1 MVHMLRLLMMPDSS
15 LRVNAAVKTDT
26 ETSRVNLESKE
37 GGREDGGDN
46 GKIRADKNFYKPKT
60 TKMSPPSGQVD
71 TSFYT
76 IPSTGTFRDT
86 RKRHVPTRKNSPP
99 DLDTK
104 TKKNDSWG
112 RLSQDMKNEHFSSI
126 GADESTSSA
135 MKQVDILPS
144 TGTFRDANKRHV
156 RTRSEPNQEW
166 HVEPRE
172 CGRNPLMR
180 SMVLNPGIG
189 TFRVAD
195 DMPILTR
202 PLRQAYQELGAFCM
216 QQQQQQPAS
225 KGELVVDW
233 GDQGTD
239 LEEDEYDQ
247 VQQHENFITF
257 VKHNSSKRVSDITM
271 KDFDDDDLELGMEP
285 NSSSTDKTSCDTLH
299 STPSSDT
306 LHSIPEQHNNL
317 DSPDECERGEI
328 DENFLDDGDAE
339 MDEDEQQAAPPT
351 DRER

>member
-1 MVHMLRLLMMPDSS
+1 
-15 LRVNAAVKTDT
+15 
-26 ETSRVNLESKE
+26 
-37 GGREDGGDN
+37 
-46 GKIRADKNFYKPKT
+46 
-60 TKMSPPSGQVD
+60 
-71 TSFYT
+71 
-76 IPSTGTFRDT
+76 
-86 RKRHVPTRKNSPP
+86 
-99 DLDTK
+99 
-104 TKKNDSWG
+104 
-112 RLSQDMKNEHFSSI
+112 
-126 GADESTSSA
+126 
-135 MKQVDILPS
+135 
-144 TGTFRDANKRHV
+144 
-156 RTRSEPNQEW
+156 
-166 HVEPRE
+166 
-172 CGRNPLMR
+172 MR

-225 KGELVVDW
+225 KGELAVDW

-257 VKHNSSKRVSDITM
+257 VKQNSSKRVSDITM
-271 KDFDDDDLELGMEP
+271 EDFDDDDLELGMEP